1 MSEGLNFRVQISPLR
16 LGRVHV
22 LWDPKVG
29 TSWTPQRTWAHFND
43 KELLNDTSIAVS
55 TVYSSKQR
63 AKESDKVKPTKI
75 LIEVSSPN
83 LLTAFMI
90 KQNAIFLTE
99 LGQSTVITINTF
111 SYFMWSKIDIQYPEL
126 LDGFSPLTKRWL
138 LSAMFMHSVG
148 SWCYEIMSGLF
159 FQHERLFVWISPV
172 GKSLFQ
178 LFHSIITWMQHE
190 TVCVCFGS
198 QH

>member
-1 MSEGLNFRVQISPLR
+1 M
-16 LGRVHV
+16 
-22 LWDPKVG
+22 G

-111 SYFMWSKIDIQYPEL
+111 SYFM
-126 LDGFSPLTKRWL
+126 
-138 LSAMFMHSVG
+138 
-148 SWCYEIMSGLF
+148 
-159 FQHERLFVWISPV
+159 
-172 GKSLFQ
+172 
-178 LFHSIITWMQHE
+178 
-190 TVCVCFGS
+190 
-198 QH
+198 